1 MLNIVLFGPP
11 GAGKGTQSAKLAERY
26 GLVHLSTGDI
36 FRQHIREKTPLGLEA
51 KGYTDKGDLV
61 PDELTIRLLE
71 SEVKRYPT
79 ARGFIFDGFPRTS
92 AQAIALDACLAGMGS
107 SISCMVALEAH
118 DDELRRRIV
127 RRAESSGRP
136 DDAKPEVVQ
145 NRIAVYHRDTA
156 PVADFYRAAGKYKGV
171 DGIGEVE
178 EIFKRLC
185 TVIDQVKTV

>member
-136 DDAKPEVVQ
+136 DDARPEVVQ